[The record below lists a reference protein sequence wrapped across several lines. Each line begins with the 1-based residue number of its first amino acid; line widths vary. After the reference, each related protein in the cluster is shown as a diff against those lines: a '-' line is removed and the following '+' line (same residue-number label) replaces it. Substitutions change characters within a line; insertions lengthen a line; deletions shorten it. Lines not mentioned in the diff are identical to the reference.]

1 MTATTERCPGC
12 HGSGIEM
19 SGVTYAGMSEYVG
32 CHECGPECPD
42 DCGCRA
48 SDATE
53 RPKSVAPRHLGA
65 TQSPDGSQGATEHVE
80 ITPDGNVQV
89 MTTSWHEG
97 SPYSCARPGCP
108 AGCDR
113 NDPTTEA
120 PSDVRPVPPAR
131 DAELVEFEAVSAA
144 RYEAGLSAEGRAA
157 RHAALAWGAEFRT
170 KPNPDQPDRC
180 PSIDPHDT
188 LQCTRRIHE
197 DGQCQS
203 GGIAWVK
210 GTPRYMSDAERANR
224 MEGMAERLAALLVD
238 VEERLTGERD
248 RARGTAAT
256 LEAENARLAD
266 KAALMGDVDRLEREV
281 ARLHELVGELRG
293 AAAALKAENARLAE
307 EATVS
312 AALLET
318 EIAKREAAEMRANRA
333 TADLDALES
342 EDRRQDVQ
350 AKHWREVLR
359 IRRELDGIRRE
370 MNDVT
375 EIIAEALGY
384 RPSGLPLDGW
394 PHLST
399 TGDHTPTSL
408 AAEAAG
414 VLAKASRLREGIE
427 ALAAEMEADETPPD
441 EERYVLDDY
450 ANALLELLAEG
461 GE

>member
-32 CHECGPECPD
+32 CHECSPECPD
-42 DCGCRA
+42 DCGCRV
-48 SDATE
+48 SDAT
-53 RPKSVAPRHLGA
+53 
-65 TQSPDGSQGATEHVE
+65 
-80 ITPDGNVQV
+80 
-89 MTTSWHEG
+89 
-97 SPYSCARPGCP
+97 

-120 PSDVRPVPPAR
+120 PSDVRPSPTAR
-131 DAELVEFEAVSAA
+131 DAVSDAEA
-144 RYEAGLSAEGRAA
+144 AEW
-157 RHAALAWGAEFRT
+157 AALADAVTEGSWTASGRTVLGDGYGAEYVSIPDTPADAAFIALART
-170 KPNPDQPDRC
+170 AVPRLLADR
-180 PSIDPHDT
+180 
-188 LQCTRRIHE
+188 
-197 DGQCQS
+197 
-203 GGIAWVK
+203 
-210 GTPRYMSDAERANR
+210 
-224 MEGMAERLAALLVD
+224 ERLVGANARMRQVAELRVGTWRDTAARRAV
-238 VEERLTGERD
+238 ERD
-248 RARGTAAT
+248 RALGTAAT
-256 LEAENARLAD
+256 LEAD
-266 KAALMGDVDRLEREV
+266 KAALMGDVDRLTAERDG
-281 ARLHELVGELRG
+281 ARLMRVIATRAFETTRRVLQEASGLPDDIDDPDCRDEMVLALRPR
-293 AAAALKAENARLAE
+293 AEKAEAEVARLAE

-370 MNDVT
+370 MNDAT
-375 EIIAEALGY
+375 EIIAKALGY

-414 VLAKASRLREGIE
+414 VLAKASRLRAGIE
-427 ALAAEMEADETPPD
+427 ALAAEMQSITTPEKGQP
-441 EERYVLDDY
+441 
-450 ANALLELLAEG
+450 A
-461 GE
+461 

>member
-1 MTATTERCPGC
+1 MTATTDRCPGC

-53 RPKSVAPRHLGA
+53 RPESIAPRHPGA
-65 TQSPDGSQGATEHVE
+65 TQSPDGSPRAAEGLRGAESAVTDAEAARWGAVADAV
-80 ITPDGNVQV
+80 T
-89 MTTSWHEG
+89 EG
-97 SPYSCARPGCP
+97 SWTASGRTVLGDGYGAEYVSIPDTP
-108 AGCDR
+108 A
-113 NDPTTEA
+113 
-120 PSDVRPVPPAR
+120 
-131 DAELVEFEAVSAA
+131 DAAFI
-144 RYEAGLSAEGRAA
+144 
-157 RHAALAWGAEFRT
+157 ALART
-170 KPNPDQPDRC
+170 AVPRLLADR
-180 PSIDPHDT
+180 
-188 LQCTRRIHE
+188 
-197 DGQCQS
+197 
-203 GGIAWVK
+203 
-210 GTPRYMSDAERANR
+210 
-224 MEGMAERLAALLVD
+224 
-238 VEERLTGERD
+238 ERLTGEASRVPV
-248 RARGTAAT
+248 
-256 LEAENARLAD
+256 LLAD
-266 KAALMGDVDRLEREV
+266 KAALMGDVDRLTAERDG
-281 ARLHELVGELRG
+281 ARGMRVIATRAFETTRRVLQEASGLPDDIDDPDCRDEMVLALRPR
-293 AAAALKAENARLAE
+293 AEKAEAEVARLAE

-359 IRRELDGIRRE
+359 IRRELDGIRQE
-370 MNDVT
+370 MNDAT
-375 EIIAEALGY
+375 EIIAKALGY

-450 ANALLELLAEG
+450 ANALLALLAEG

>member
-42 DCGCRA
+42 DCGCRV
-48 SDATE
+48 SDDLALI
-53 RPKSVAPRHLGA
+53 A
-65 TQSPDGSQGATEHVE
+65 
-80 ITPDGNVQV
+80 
-89 MTTSWHEG
+89 
-97 SPYSCARPGCP
+97 
-108 AGCDR
+108 
-113 NDPTTEA
+113 
-120 PSDVRPVPPAR
+120 PPAR
-131 DAELVEFEAVSAA
+131 DAVSDAEA
-144 RYEAGLSAEGRAA
+144 AEW
-157 RHAALAWGAEFRT
+157 AALADAATEGSWHFIALARTAVPRLLADRDRLVGANARMRQVAELRVGT
-170 KPNPDQPDRC
+170 WR
-180 PSIDPHDT
+180 DT
-188 LQCTRRIHE
+188 
-197 DGQCQS
+197 
-203 GGIAWVK
+203 A
-210 GTPRYMSDAERANR
+210 A
-224 MEGMAERLAALLVD
+224 RLA
-238 VEERLTGERD
+238 RERD
-248 RARGTAAT
+248 RALGTAAT
-256 LEAENARLAD
+256 LEAENARL
-266 KAALMGDVDRLEREV
+266 V
-281 ARLHELVGELRG
+281 
-293 AAAALKAENARLAE
+293 E

-318 EIAKREAAEMRANRA
+318 EIAKRESAEMRANRA

-370 MNDVT
+370 MNDAT
-375 EIIAEALGY
+375 EIIAKALGY

-414 VLAKASRLREGIE
+414 VLAKASRLRAGIE
-427 ALAAEMEADETPPD
+427 ALAAEMQSDTCPACHAFYAACCIPS
-441 EERYVLDDY
+441 VLR
-450 ANALLELLAEG
+450 ALLAEG

>member
-1 MTATTERCPGC
+1 MATPNTHSP
-12 HGSGIEM
+12 I
-19 SGVTYAGMSEYVG
+19 
-32 CHECGPECPD
+32 
-42 DCGCRA
+42 
-48 SDATE
+48 
-53 RPKSVAPRHLGA
+53 VAVQVVLVRREGE
-65 TQSPDGSQGATEHVE
+65 GATEHV
-80 ITPDGNVQV
+80 TPDGNVQV

-120 PSDVRPVPPAR
+120 PSDVRPSPPAR
-131 DAELVEFEAVSAA
+131 DAELV
-144 RYEAGLSAEGRAA
+144 
-157 RHAALAWGAEFRT
+157 
-170 KPNPDQPDRC
+170 
-180 PSIDPHDT
+180 
-188 LQCTRRIHE
+188 
-197 DGQCQS
+197 
-203 GGIAWVK
+203 
-210 GTPRYMSDAERANR
+210 
-224 MEGMAERLAALLVD
+224 
-238 VEERLTGERD
+238 
-248 RARGTAAT
+248 
-256 LEAENARLAD
+256 
-266 KAALMGDVDRLEREV
+266 
-281 ARLHELVGELRG
+281 
-293 AAAALKAENARLAE
+293 
-307 EATVS
+307 
-312 AALLET
+312 ALLET

-427 ALAAEMEADETPPD
+427 ALAAEMLSDDECQSCHAVQD
-441 EERYVLDDY
+441 EVSTCDHAEGMQRTGDMLR
-450 ANALLELLAEG
+450 ALLAEG
-461 GE
+461 DE

>member
-42 DCGCRA
+42 DCGCRV
-48 SDATE
+48 DAEPE
-53 RPKSVAPRHLGA
+53 RPESIAPRHPGA

-120 PSDVRPVPPAR
+120 PSDVRPSPPAR
-131 DAELVEFEAVSAA
+131 DAVSMDSAV
-144 RYEAGLSAEGRAA
+144 
-157 RHAALAWGAEFRT
+157 T
-170 KPNPDQPDRC
+170 
-180 PSIDPHDT
+180 DT
-188 LQCTRRIHE
+188 RWSL
-197 DGQCQS
+197 
-203 GGIAWVK
+203 
-210 GTPRYMSDAERANR
+210 
-224 MEGMAERLAALLVD
+224 
-238 VEERLTGERD
+238 
-248 RARGTAAT
+248 
-256 LEAENARLAD
+256 LAD
-266 KAALMGDVDRLEREV
+266 KAALMGDADRLEREV

-293 AAAALKAENARLAE
+293 TAATLEAENARMVE

-333 TADLDALES
+333 TADLDALEA

-359 IRRELDGIRRE
+359 IRRELDGIRQE
-370 MNDVT
+370 MNDAT
-375 EIIAEALGY
+375 EIIAKALGY

-427 ALAAEMEADETPPD
+427 ALAAEWGKAGPGTEA
-441 EERYVLDDY
+441 ERVFGRQKVSVEF
-450 ANALLELLAEG
+450 AVKALRALLAEG

>member
-1 MTATTERCPGC
+1 
-12 HGSGIEM
+12 
-19 SGVTYAGMSEYVG
+19 
-32 CHECGPECPD
+32 
-42 DCGCRA
+42 
-48 SDATE
+48 
-53 RPKSVAPRHLGA
+53 
-65 TQSPDGSQGATEHVE
+65 
-80 ITPDGNVQV
+80 
-89 MTTSWHEG
+89 MTTNREDTTM
-97 SPYSCARPGCP
+97 AR
-108 AGCDR
+108 R
-113 NDPTTEA
+113 TPTQMAQDALDTAQRKVERAEA
-120 PSDVRPVPPAR
+120 RVERAR
-131 DAELVEFEAVSAA
+131 AEQGDAFAA
-144 RYEAGLSAEGRAA
+144 RYQAIQERF
-157 RHAALAWGAEFRT
+157 LASRSEL
-170 KPNPDQPDRC
+170 
-180 PSIDPHDT
+180 I
-188 LQCTRRIHE
+188 
-197 DGQCQS
+197 
-203 GGIAWVK
+203 
-210 GTPRYMSDAERANR
+210 
-224 MEGMAERLAALLVD
+224 
-238 VEERLTGERD
+238 GERD

-256 LEAENARLAD
+256 LEAENARL
-266 KAALMGDVDRLEREV
+266 V
-281 ARLHELVGELRG
+281 
-293 AAAALKAENARLAE
+293 E

-318 EIAKREAAEMRANRA
+318 EIAKRESAEMRANRA
-333 TADLDALES
+333 TADLDALEA

-375 EIIAEALGY
+375 EIIAKALGY

-450 ANALLELLAEG
+450 ANALLALLAEG

>member
-1 MTATTERCPGC
+1 MTATTDRCPGC

-42 DCGCRA
+42 DCGCRV
-48 SDATE
+48 DAEPE
-53 RPKSVAPRHLGA
+53 RPESIAPRHPGA
-65 TQSPDGSQGATEHVE
+65 TQSPDGSQGATEGLRGAESAV
-80 ITPDGNVQV
+80 T
-89 MTTSWHEG
+89 
-97 SPYSCARPGCP
+97 
-108 AGCDR
+108 
-113 NDPTTEA
+113 
-120 PSDVRPVPPAR
+120 
-131 DAELVEFEAVSAA
+131 DAEAA
-144 RYEAGLSAEGRAA
+144 EWG
-157 RHAALAWGAEFRT
+157 ALADAATEGPWRVSGRRVLGEGYGAEFVGI
-170 KPNPDQPDRC
+170 PDTAADAAFVAKSRWIVSRLLDDR
-180 PSIDPHDT
+180 
-188 LQCTRRIHE
+188 
-197 DGQCQS
+197 
-203 GGIAWVK
+203 
-210 GTPRYMSDAERANR
+210 
-224 MEGMAERLAALLVD
+224 
-238 VEERLTGERD
+238 ERLTGEASRVPV
-248 RARGTAAT
+248 
-256 LEAENARLAD
+256 LLAD
-266 KAALMGDVDRLEREV
+266 KAALMGDVDRLTAERDG
-281 ARLHELVGELRG
+281 ARGMRVIATRAFETTRRVLQEASGLPDDIDDPDCRDEMVLALRPR
-293 AAAALKAENARLAE
+293 AEKAEAENARLVE

-427 ALAAEMEADETPPD
+427 ALAAEMQSDTCPACHAFYADEGSTTWGCD
-441 EERYVLDDY
+441 HTEGMQHAGDMLR
-450 ANALLELLAEG
+450 ALLAEG

>member
-1 MTATTERCPGC
+1 MEPLYTP
-12 HGSGIEM
+12 SPI
-19 SGVTYAGMSEYVG
+19 
-32 CHECGPECPD
+32 
-42 DCGCRA
+42 
-48 SDATE
+48 
-53 RPKSVAPRHLGA
+53 VAVQVVLVRREGE
-65 TQSPDGSQGATEHVE
+65 GATEHV
-80 ITPDGNVQV
+80 TPDGNVQV

-120 PSDVRPVPPAR
+120 PSDVRPSPPAR

-238 VEERLTGERD
+238 VEERLTGER
-248 RARGTAAT
+248 ARGTAAT
-256 LEAENARLAD
+256 LE
-266 KAALMGDVDRLEREV
+266 
-281 ARLHELVGELRG
+281 
-293 AAAALKAENARLAE
+293 AENARLAE

-427 ALAAEMEADETPPD
+427 ALAAEMLSDDECQSCHAVQD
-441 EERYVLDDY
+441 EVSTCDHAEGMQRTGDMLR
-450 ANALLELLAEG
+450 ALLAEG
-461 GE
+461 DE

>member
-1 MTATTERCPGC
+1 
-12 HGSGIEM
+12 
-19 SGVTYAGMSEYVG
+19 VTLDYDE
-32 CHECGPECPD
+32 
-42 DCGCRA
+42 A
-48 SDATE
+48 S
-53 RPKSVAPRHLGA
+53 RV
-65 TQSPDGSQGATEHVE
+65 
-80 ITPDGNVQV
+80 
-89 MTTSWHEG
+89 
-97 SPYSCARPGCP
+97 P
-108 AGCDR
+108 ALLADK
-113 NDPTTEA
+113 
-120 PSDVRPVPPAR
+120 
-131 DAELVEFEAVSAA
+131 
-144 RYEAGLSAEGRAA
+144 
-157 RHAALAWGAEFRT
+157 AALMGER
-170 KPNPDQPDRC
+170 DR
-180 PSIDPHDT
+180 
-188 LQCTRRIHE
+188 L
-197 DGQCQS
+197 
-203 GGIAWVK
+203 
-210 GTPRYMSDAERANR
+210 RA
-224 MEGMAERLAALLVD
+224 
-238 VEERLTGERD
+238 ERD

-256 LEAENARLAD
+256 LEAENARLTGALYLTRITLEATFRVLQEASGLPD
-266 KAALMGDVDRLEREV
+266 DIDDPDCRDEMVLALRPRAEKAEAEV
-281 ARLHELVGELRG
+281 ARLV
-293 AAAALKAENARLAE
+293 E

-450 ANALLELLAEG
+450 ANALLALLAEG

>member
-42 DCGCRA
+42 DCGCRV
-48 SDATE
+48 DAEPE
-53 RPKSVAPRHLGA
+53 RPESIAPRHPGA
-65 TQSPDGSQGATEHVE
+65 TQSPDGSQGATEGLRGPERAVTDAE
-80 ITPDGNVQV
+80 AA
-89 MTTSWHEG
+89 E
-97 SPYSCARPGCP
+97 CARL
-108 AGCDR
+108 AI
-113 NDPTTEA
+113 
-120 PSDVRPVPPAR
+120 
-131 DAELVEFEAVSAA
+131 DAELPWSIAVPRLLADRERLTAALASEVEVAEVGKAFHRLVVAERDFERGKNDRLRVQRDGLRATVRSMLGDAA
-144 RYEAGLSAEGRAA
+144 AEGRCGCV
-157 RHAALAWGAEFRT
+157 ALCEGPQEDCPLHGRDYAW
-170 KPNPDQPDRC
+170 
-180 PSIDPHDT
+180 
-188 LQCTRRIHE
+188 
-197 DGQCQS
+197 
-203 GGIAWVK
+203 WV
-210 GTPRYMSDAERANR
+210 G
-224 MEGMAERLAALLVD
+224 LA
-238 VEERLTGERD
+238 
-248 RARGTAAT
+248 GTACADREW
-256 LEAENARLAD
+256 LMAENARL
-266 KAALMGDVDRLEREV
+266 V
-281 ARLHELVGELRG
+281 
-293 AAAALKAENARLAE
+293 E

-359 IRRELDGIRRE
+359 IRRELDGIRQE
-370 MNDVT
+370 MNDAT
-375 EIIAEALGY
+375 EIIAKALGY

-414 VLAKASRLREGIE
+414 VLAKASRLRAGIE
-427 ALAAEMEADETPPD
+427 ALAAEMQSDTCPACHAYYADEGSTTWGCD
-441 EERYVLDDY
+441 HTEGMQHAGDMLR
-450 ANALLELLAEG
+450 ALLAEG

>member
-1 MTATTERCPGC
+1 MTATTDRCPGC

-42 DCGCRA
+42 DCGCRV
-48 SDATE
+48 DAEPE
-53 RPKSVAPRHLGA
+53 RPESIAPRHPGA

-120 PSDVRPVPPAR
+120 PSDVRPSPPAR
-131 DAELVEFEAVSAA
+131 DAVSDAEA
-144 RYEAGLSAEGRAA
+144 AEW
-157 RHAALAWGAEFRT
+157 AALADAATEGPWRVSGRRVLGEGYGAEFVGI
-170 KPNPDQPDRC
+170 PDTAADAAFVAKSRWIVSRLLDDR
-180 PSIDPHDT
+180 
-188 LQCTRRIHE
+188 
-197 DGQCQS
+197 
-203 GGIAWVK
+203 
-210 GTPRYMSDAERANR
+210 
-224 MEGMAERLAALLVD
+224 
-238 VEERLTGERD
+238 ERLTG
-248 RARGTAAT
+248 
-256 LEAENARLAD
+256 ARL
-266 KAALMGDVDRLEREV
+266 V
-281 ARLHELVGELRG
+281 
-293 AAAALKAENARLAE
+293 E

-318 EIAKREAAEMRANRA
+318 EIAKRESAEMRANRA

-370 MNDVT
+370 MNDAT
-375 EIIAEALGY
+375 EIIAKALGY

-427 ALAAEMEADETPPD
+427 ALAAEMEADETGD
-441 EERYVLDDY
+441 MLR
-450 ANALLELLAEG
+450 ALLAEG

>member
-1 MTATTERCPGC
+1 MTATTDRCPGC

-42 DCGCRA
+42 DCGCRV
-48 SDATE
+48 DAEPE
-53 RPKSVAPRHLGA
+53 RPESIAPRHPGA

-120 PSDVRPVPPAR
+120 PSDVRPSPPAR
-131 DAELVEFEAVSAA
+131 DAVSMDSAV
-144 RYEAGLSAEGRAA
+144 
-157 RHAALAWGAEFRT
+157 T
-170 KPNPDQPDRC
+170 
-180 PSIDPHDT
+180 DT
-188 LQCTRRIHE
+188 RWSL
-197 DGQCQS
+197 
-203 GGIAWVK
+203 
-210 GTPRYMSDAERANR
+210 
-224 MEGMAERLAALLVD
+224 
-238 VEERLTGERD
+238 
-248 RARGTAAT
+248 
-256 LEAENARLAD
+256 LAD
-266 KAALMGDVDRLEREV
+266 KAALLG
-281 ARLHELVGELRG
+281 ARLRLTGEVVRLTELAEAKDQFFLASRSELIGERDRAIG
-293 AAAALKAENARLAE
+293 FATRVEAENARLAE

-318 EIAKREAAEMRANRA
+318 EIAKRESAEMRANRA
-333 TADLDALES
+333 TADLDALEA

-427 ALAAEMEADETPPD
+427 ALAAEWGKAGPGTEA
-441 EERYVLDDY
+441 ERVFGRQKVSVEF
-450 ANALLELLAEG
+450 AAKALRALLAEG